1 MNGKEPAAM
10 HANDM
15 NDQRFDYDVIVI
27 GAGPSGLTTATA
39 LARSGVRVLVVEKHN
54 GLSIF
59 PKATGIRPRSME
71 ILRGWGLEAEV
82 RRRSQPNQLGM
93 AISPT
98 LGAPRHIVDLGLP
111 SDEVISAATP
121 TRLAICGQDQL
132 EQVLLDHLRA
142 RGGTIHFHTEMVG
155 FSQTD
160 DAVSVTLRTRDRQ
173 ASYQIMAQYLV
184 GADGGRSQ
192 VRAGAGIEF
201 EPLGSEGNHLAI
213 LFDADLSAVLPD
225 PPYIL
230 NAVVAPGVEGLF
242 ATTGRPTRWIYD
254 MEWHPE
260 AGEQLEDW
268 TSERITARL
277 RAASG
282 LPDLNPKIIGVF
294 PWDFGAGVADGYRWG
309 RVFLV
314 GDAAHRTTPR
324 GATGMNTG
332 IADGHNLGWK
342 LAWVIK
348 GLAQHALLDSY
359 EAEREPVGRANATAS
374 LQTMIDRPPQDGLAQ
389 DFGVEYTSAAIV
401 GGTPL
406 AGQRAPHAWTEL
418 RNPRAMSSSN
428 GPGPASTSSGRIRR
442 VSTIDLFDG
451 SFTLIT
457 GPDAQLWRA
466 AATELAE
473 TGVPFSVLSLGA
485 ELADPYGELVS
496 RYQLTTHGCVLVRP
510 DGYVTWGCDG
520 APEGAGDRLRDVV
533 RLATGH
539 RVADL
544 VR

>member
-1 MNGKEPAAM
+1 M
-10 HANDM
+10 HANDL
-15 NDQRFDYDVIVI
+15 NDQRYDYDVIVI

-39 LARSGVRVLVVEKHN
+39 LARSGVRVLVVEKHQ

-98 LGAPRHIVDLGLP
+98 LAAPRQVVDLGLP
-111 SDEVISAATP
+111 NDEVVAAVTP

-132 EQVLLDHLRA
+132 EQVLHDHLRA
-142 RGGTIHFHTEMVG
+142 RGGTIRFRTEMVG
-155 FSQTD
+155 FSQTE
-160 DAVSVTLRTRDRQ
+160 DAVCVTLRPRDGQ
-173 ASYQIMAQYLV
+173 ASYQVTAQYLV

-192 VRAGAGIEF
+192 VRAAVGIEF
-201 EPLGSEGNHLAI
+201 EPLGSEGNHLAV

-225 PPYIL
+225 PPYVL

-242 ATTGRPTRWIYD
+242 AATGQPTRWIYD

-260 AGEQLEDW
+260 AGEHLEHW
-268 TSERITARL
+268 TPERIIARL

-282 LPDLNPKIIGVF
+282 LPDLNPEIIGVF
-294 PWDFGAGVADGYRWG
+294 PWDFGAGIAHGYRRG

-342 LAWVIK
+342 INWVIK
-348 GLAQHALLDSY
+348 GWATDALLDSY
-359 EAEREPVGRANATAS
+359 GAEREPVGRANAAAS
-374 LQTMIDRPPQDGLAQ
+374 LQTMIDRPSGDWQAH
-389 DFGVEYTSAAIV
+389 DFGVEYASAAIV
-401 GGTPL
+401 GGTPW
-406 AGQRAPHAWTEL
+406 AGHRAPHVWTEL
-418 RNPRAMSSSN
+418 RDPRALSASN
-428 GPGPASTSSGRIRR
+428 GSGRASTGSGRVRR

-451 SFTLIT
+451 CFTLIT
-457 GPDAQLWRA
+457 GSDGQPWRA
-466 AATELAE
+466 AAAELGEA
-473 TGVPFSVLSLGA
+473 GVPISVLSLGA
-485 ELADPYGELVS
+485 ELSDPYGELVR
-496 RYQLTTHGCVLVRP
+496 RYELTDRGCVLVRP

-520 APEGAGDRLRDVV
+520 TPERAGDRLRDVV
-533 RLATGH
+533 GLATGH

>member
-1 MNGKEPAAM
+1 M
-10 HANDM
+10 HVNDM
-15 NDQRFDYDVIVI
+15 NDQRYDYDVIVI

-39 LARSGVRVLVVEKHN
+39 LVRSGVRVLVVEKHR

-71 ILRGWGLEAEV
+71 ILRGWGLETEI

-93 AISPT
+93 AVSPT
-98 LGAPRHIVDLGLP
+98 LAGPRQVIDLGLP
-111 SDEVISAATP
+111 ADEIVSLATP
-121 TRLAICGQDQL
+121 TLLAICGQDQL

-142 RGGTIHFHTEMVG
+142 RGGAIRFSTEMVG

-160 DAVSVTLRTRDRQ
+160 DGVCVTLRPRDRQ
-173 ASYQIMAQYLV
+173 AGYQVTAQYLV

-192 VRAGAGIEF
+192 VRAGVGIEF
-201 EPLGSEGNHLAI
+201 ESLGSEGNHLSV

-225 PPYIL
+225 RPYVL

-242 ATTGRPTRWIYD
+242 AATGQPTRWIYD

-260 AGEQLEDW
+260 ASEELKDW

-277 RAASG
+277 RAASD
-282 LPDLNPKIIGVF
+282 LPDLNPEIIGVF
-294 PWDFGAGVADGYRWG
+294 PWDFGAGVANGYRRG

-324 GATGMNTG
+324 GATGMNTA

-342 LAWVIK
+342 LTWMIK
-348 GLAQHALLDSY
+348 GWATDALLDSY
-359 EAEREPVGRANATAS
+359 EDEREPVGRANAMAS
-374 LQTMIDRPPQDGLAQ
+374 LQTMIGRPSGDGLAH
-389 DFGVEYTSAAIV
+389 DFGVEYASAAIV

-406 AGQRAPHAWTEL
+406 AGQRAPHAWIEL
-418 RNPRAMSSSN
+418 RDPRAISSSN
-428 GPGPASTSSGRIRR
+428 GLDEASTSSGRVRR

-457 GPDAQLWRA
+457 GSDAQPWQA
-466 AATELAE
+466 AATELAAA
-473 TGVPFSVLSLGA
+473 GVPISALSLGA
-485 ELADPYGELVS
+485 ELADPHGELAS
-496 RYQLTTHGCVLVRP
+496 RYQLADRGCVLVRP
-510 DGYVTWGCDG
+510 DGYVTWGCDA
-520 APEGAGDRLRDVV
+520 APERAGDRLRDVV

-539 RVADL
+539 RVAEL

>member
-1 MNGKEPAAM
+1 M

-15 NDQRFDYDVIVI
+15 NDQQYDYDVIVI
-27 GAGPSGLTTATA
+27 GAGPAGLTTATA
-39 LARSGVRVLVVEKHN
+39 LARSGVRVLVIEKHR

-93 AISPT
+93 AISRT
-98 LGAPRHIVDLGLP
+98 LAAPRQVVDLGLP
-111 SDEVISAATP
+111 TDEVVSAATP

-132 EQVLLDHLRA
+132 EQVLHDHLRA
-142 RGGTIHFHTEMVG
+142 QGGTIRFRTEMVG
-155 FSQTD
+155 FSQTHE
-160 DAVSVTLRTRDRQ
+160 AVCVRLRPRDGQ
-173 ASYQIMAQYLV
+173 ASYQVTAQYLV

-192 VRAGAGIEF
+192 VRAGVGIEF

-225 PPYIL
+225 PPYVL

-242 ATTGRPTRWIYD
+242 ATTGQPTRWIYD

-268 TSERITARL
+268 TLQRIGARL

-282 LPDLNPKIIGVF
+282 LAALNPEIIGVF
-294 PWDFGAGVADGYRWG
+294 PWDFGAGVANGYRRG

-348 GLAQHALLDSY
+348 GRARDALLDSY

-374 LQTMIDRPPQDGLAQ
+374 LQTMIDRPPQDFLAQ
-389 DFGVEYTSAAIV
+389 DFGVEYASAAIV

-406 AGQRAPHAWTEL
+406 AGHRAPHAWVEL
-418 RNPRAMSSSN
+418 RDPRALTSSN
-428 GPGPASTSSGRIRR
+428 GSGHATTSSGNLQR

-457 GPDAQLWRA
+457 GPDGYPWRA
-466 AATELAE
+466 AAAELAE
-473 TGVPFSVLSLGA
+473 AGVPISVLSLGA
-485 ELADPYGELVS
+485 ELADPYGDVVS
-496 RYQLTTHGCVLVRP
+496 RYQLQDQGCVLVRP
-510 DGYVTWGCDG
+510 DGYLTWGCDV
-520 APEGAGDRLRDVV
+520 APERAGDRLRDVV

-539 RVADL
+539 RIADL
-544 VR
+544 VG

>member
-1 MNGKEPAAM
+1 M
-10 HANDM
+10 HVKDM
-15 NDQRFDYDVIVI
+15 IDQRYDYDVIVI

-39 LARSGVRVLVVEKHN
+39 LARSGVRVLVIEKHR

-71 ILRGWGLEAEV
+71 ILRTWGLEAEI
-82 RRRSQPNQLGM
+82 RRRSQPNRLGM

-98 LGAPRHIVDLGLP
+98 LAGPRQVVDLGLP
-111 SDEVISAATP
+111 GDEVVSAATA
-121 TRLAICGQDQL
+121 TRLAVCGQDQL
-132 EQVLLDHLRA
+132 EQVLHDHLSA
-142 RGGTIHFHTEMVG
+142 RGGTVRFRTEMVS

-160 DAVSVTLRTRDRQ
+160 DAVRVTLRPRDGQ
-173 ASYQIMAQYLV
+173 GSYQVTGQYLV

-192 VRAGAGIEF
+192 VRTGVGIEF
-201 EPLGSEGNHLAI
+201 EPLGSEGNHLSV

-225 PPYIL
+225 PPYVL

-242 ATTGRPTRWIYD
+242 AATGQPTRWFYD

-268 TSERITARL
+268 AAERIIARL

-282 LPDLNPKIIGVF
+282 LPELNPKIIGVF
-294 PWDFGAGVADGYRWG
+294 PWDFGAGIAHGYRRG

-342 LAWVIK
+342 LTWVIK
-348 GLAQHALLDSY
+348 GWATDALLDSY
-359 EAEREPVGRANATAS
+359 EAERGPVGRANASAS
-374 LQTMIDRPPQDGLAQ
+374 LQTMVGRPPGDGLAH
-389 DFGVEYTSAAIV
+389 DFGVEYVSAVIV
-401 GGTPL
+401 GGAPL
-406 AGQRAPHAWTEL
+406 AGHRAPHAWTEL
-418 RNPRAMSSSN
+418 RDPRALSLSTA
-428 GPGPASTSSGRIRR
+428 PGHPSGRPARVRR
-442 VSTIDLFDG
+442 VSTVDLFDG
-451 SFTLIT
+451 RFTLIT
-457 GPDAQLWRA
+457 GPDGQPWRA
-466 AATELAE
+466 AAAELAE
-473 TGVPFSVLSLGA
+473 AGVPISVLSLGA
-485 ELADPYGELVS
+485 ELGDPYGELVS
-496 RYQLTTHGCVLVRP
+496 RYRLLDRGCVLVRP
-510 DGYVTWGCDG
+510 DGYVTWGCDEV
-520 APEGAGDRLRDVV
+520 PERPGDRLRDVV

>member
-1 MNGKEPAAM
+1 M

-15 NDQRFDYDVIVI
+15 NDQRYDYDVIVI

-39 LARSGVRVLVVEKHN
+39 LARSGVRVLVVEKHR

-98 LGAPRHIVDLGLP
+98 LAVPGQVVELGLP
-111 SDEVISAATP
+111 TDEVVAAVTP

-132 EQVLLDHLRA
+132 EQVLHDHLHV
-142 RGGTIHFHTEMVG
+142 RGGTIRFRTEMVG

-160 DAVSVTLRTRDRQ
+160 DAVCVMLRPRDGQ
-173 ASYQIMAQYLV
+173 ASYQVTAQYLV

-192 VRAGAGIEF
+192 VRAGVGIEF
-201 EPLGSEGNHLAI
+201 EPLGSEGNHLAV

-225 PPYIL
+225 PPYVL

-242 ATTGRPTRWIYD
+242 ATTGQPTRWIYD

-260 AGEQLEDW
+260 AGEQLQDW
-268 TSERITARL
+268 AAERIIDRL

-294 PWDFGAGVADGYRWG
+294 PWDFGAGIAHGYRRG

-342 LAWVIK
+342 LTWVIK
-348 GLAQHALLDSY
+348 GWATDALLDSY
-359 EAEREPVGRANATAS
+359 QAEREPVGRANAAAS
-374 LQTMIDRPPQDGLAQ
+374 LQTMIDRPSGDWQAH
-389 DFGVEYTSAAIV
+389 DFGVEYASAAIV

-406 AGQRAPHAWTEL
+406 AGHRAPHAWTEL
-418 RNPRAMSSSN
+418 RDPRARSSSN
-428 GPGPASTSSGRIRR
+428 GLGDASTGSGRVRR

-457 GPDAQLWRA
+457 GPDGQPWRA
-466 AATELAE
+466 AAAELAE
-473 TGVPFSVLSLGA
+473 AGVPISVLSLGA

-496 RYQLTTHGCVLVRP
+496 RYQLADRGCVLVRP

-520 APEGAGDRLRDVV
+520 VPERAGDRLRDVV

>member
-1 MNGKEPAAM
+1 M

-15 NDQRFDYDVIVI
+15 NDQRYDYDVIVI

-39 LARSGVRVLVVEKHN
+39 LARSGVRVLVVEKHR

-98 LGAPRHIVDLGLP
+98 LAVPGQVVELGLP
-111 SDEVISAATP
+111 TDEVVAAVTP

-132 EQVLLDHLRA
+132 EQVLHDHLRV
-142 RGGTIHFHTEMVG
+142 RGGTIRFRTEMVG

-160 DAVSVTLRTRDRQ
+160 DAVCVTLRPRDGQ
-173 ASYQIMAQYLV
+173 ASYQVTAQYLV

-192 VRAGAGIEF
+192 VRAGVGIEF
-201 EPLGSEGNHLAI
+201 EPLGSEGNHLAV

-225 PPYIL
+225 PPYVL

-242 ATTGRPTRWIYD
+242 ATTGQPTRWIYD

-268 TSERITARL
+268 TAERIIARL

-294 PWDFGAGVADGYRWG
+294 PWDFGAGIAHGYRRG

-342 LAWVIK
+342 LTLGDQ
-348 GLAQHALLDSY
+348 GLGD
-359 EAEREPVGRANATAS
+359 GRAVGLLRGRARTGGPGQRRGLPADHDRQAVRRLAS
-374 LQTMIDRPPQDGLAQ
+374 ARLRRRVRLRGDRRWYAPGGSPRPPRLD
-389 DFGVEYTSAAIV
+389 
-401 GGTPL
+401 
-406 AGQRAPHAWTEL
+406 RASRSSCPEL
-418 RNPRAMSSSN
+418 IEW
-428 GPGPASTSSGRIRR
+428 PGRR
-442 VSTIDLFDG
+442 FD
-451 SFTLIT
+451 
-457 GPDAQLWRA
+457 R
-466 AATELAE
+466 
-473 TGVPFSVLSLGA
+473 LGA
-485 ELADPYGELVS
+485 
-496 RYQLTTHGCVLVRP
+496 RP
-510 DGYVTWGCDG
+510 ARVH
-520 APEGAGDRLRDVV
+520 
-533 RLATGH
+533 H
-539 RVADL
+539 RPL
-544 VR
+544 

>member
-1 MNGKEPAAM
+1 MD
-10 HANDM
+10 ANDL
-15 NDQRFDYDVIVI
+15 NDQRYDYDVIVI

-39 LARSGVRVLVVEKHN
+39 LARLGVRVLVVEKHR

-82 RRRSQPNQLGM
+82 RGRSQPNQLGM

-98 LGAPRHIVDLGLP
+98 LAAPRKVVDLGLP
-111 SDEVISAATP
+111 SGEAISAATP

-142 RGGTIHFHTEMVG
+142 RGGTIQFRTEMVG

-160 DAVSVTLRTRDRQ
+160 DAVCVTLRRRDGQ
-173 ASYQIMAQYLV
+173 ASYQITAQYLV

-201 EPLGSEGNHLAI
+201 ELLGSEGNHLAV

-225 PPYIL
+225 PPYVL

-242 ATTGRPTRWIYD
+242 ATTGQPTRWIYD

-260 AGEQLEDW
+260 ASEQLQDW
-268 TSERITARL
+268 TPERITARL

-294 PWDFGAGVADGYRWG
+294 PWDFGAGVATDYRRG

-348 GLAQHALLDSY
+348 GRAKDVLLDSY
-359 EAEREPVGRANATAS
+359 EAEREPVGRSNATAS
-374 LQTMIDRPPQDGLAQ
+374 LQTMVGRPPGDGLAH
-389 DFGVEYTSAAIV
+389 DFGVEYASAAIV

-406 AGQRAPHAWTEL
+406 AGRRAPHAWTEL
-418 RNPRAMSSSN
+418 RNPRAMSSWN
-428 GPGPASTSSGRIRR
+428 GSGQVSTSSGRIRR

-473 TGVPFSVLSLGA
+473 TGVPILVLSLGA

-496 RYQLTTHGCVLVRP
+496 RYQLTDQGCVLVRP

-520 APEGAGDRLRDVV
+520 APERAGDRLRDVV

>member
-1 MNGKEPAAM
+1 M
-10 HANDM
+10 HANDK
-15 NDQRFDYDVIVI
+15 NDQRYDYDVIII

-39 LARSGVRVLVVEKHN
+39 LARSGVRVLVVEKHR

-98 LGAPRHIVDLGLP
+98 LAAPRQVVDLGLP
-111 SDEVISAATP
+111 ADEVVSAATP

-132 EQVLLDHLRA
+132 EQVLHDHLRA
-142 RGGTIHFHTEMVG
+142 QGGTIRFRTEMVE
-155 FSQTD
+155 FSQTH
-160 DAVSVTLRTRDRQ
+160 DAVCVKLRPRDGQ
-173 ASYQIMAQYLV
+173 ASYQITAQYLV

-192 VRAGAGIEF
+192 VRAGVGIDF
-201 EPLGSEGNHLAI
+201 EPLGSEGNHLAV

-225 PPYIL
+225 PPYVL

-242 ATTGRPTRWIYD
+242 GTTGQPARWIYD

-282 LPDLNPKIIGVF
+282 LPNLNPKIIGVF
-294 PWDFGAGVADGYRWG
+294 PWDFGAGVASGYRRG

-348 GLAQHALLDSY
+348 GQAKDALLDSY

-374 LQTMIDRPPQDGLAQ
+374 LRTMIDRPPQDGLAQ
-389 DFGVEYTSAAIV
+389 DFGVEYTSTAIV

-406 AGQRAPHAWTEL
+406 AGHRAPHAWMEL
-418 RNPRAMSSSN
+418 GEPLAVSSSN
-428 GPGPASTSSGRIRR
+428 GLSQASISSGRTRR

-457 GPDAQLWRA
+457 GWDAQPWRA
-466 AATELAE
+466 AAAELAE
-473 TGVPFSVLSLGA
+473 IGVPISVLSLGA
-485 ELADPYGELVS
+485 ELTDPYGELVS
-496 RYQLTTHGCVLVRP
+496 RYQLADQGCVLVRP
-510 DGYVTWGCDG
+510 DGYVTWTCDE
-520 APEGAGDRLRDVV
+520 APERVGDRLRDVV

>member
-1 MNGKEPAAM
+1 M
-10 HANDM
+10 HAKDM
-15 NDQRFDYDVIVI
+15 NDQRYDYDVIVI

-39 LARSGVRVLVVEKHN
+39 LVRSGVRVLVVEKHR

-71 ILRGWGLEAEV
+71 ILRGWGLEAEI

-98 LGAPRHIVDLGLP
+98 LAAPRQVVDLGLP
-111 SDEVISAATP
+111 NDDVASAATP

-132 EQVLLDHLRA
+132 EQVLHDHLRG
-142 RGGTIHFHTEMVG
+142 RGGTIRFCTEMIG

-160 DAVSVTLRTRDRQ
+160 DAVRVTLRPRDGQ
-173 ASYQIMAQYLV
+173 ASYQVTAQYLV

-192 VRAGAGIEF
+192 VRTGVGIEF
-201 EPLGSEGNHLAI
+201 EPLGSEGNHLAV
-213 LFDADLSAVLPD
+213 LFDADLSAVLSD
-225 PPYIL
+225 PPYVL

-242 ATTGRPTRWIYD
+242 ATTGQPTRWIYD

-260 AGEQLEDW
+260 AGEQRQDW
-268 TSERITARL
+268 AAKRIIARL

-282 LPDLNPKIIGVF
+282 LPDLNPEIIGVF
-294 PWDFGAGVADGYRWG
+294 PWDFGAGIAHGYRRG

-342 LAWVIK
+342 LSWVIK
-348 GLAQHALLDSY
+348 GWATDALLDSY

-374 LQTMIDRPPQDGLAQ
+374 LQTMIDRPPKDGLAH
-389 DFGVEYTSAAIV
+389 DFGVEYASAAIV

-406 AGQRAPHAWTEL
+406 AGHRAPHAWTEL
-418 RNPRAMSSSN
+418 RDPRALSSSN
-428 GPGPASTSSGRIRR
+428 GLGDASTGSGPVRH

-457 GPDAQLWRA
+457 GPVGQPWRA
-466 AATELAE
+466 AAAELAE
-473 TGVPFSVLSLGA
+473 AAVPISVLSLGA
-485 ELADPYGELVS
+485 ELADPCGELVS
-496 RYQLTTHGCVLVRP
+496 RYQLADRGCVLVRP

-520 APEGAGDRLRDVV
+520 APERAGDRLRDVV

-539 RVADL
+539 RVANL

>member
-1 MNGKEPAAM
+1 M
-10 HANDM
+10 HANDL
-15 NDQRFDYDVIVI
+15 NDQRYDYDVIVI

-39 LARSGVRVLVVEKHN
+39 LARSGVRVLVVEKHR

-98 LGAPRHIVDLGLP
+98 LAGPRQVVDLGLP
-111 SDEVISAATP
+111 ADEVVSAETP
-121 TRLAICGQDQL
+121 ARLAICGQDQL
-132 EQVLLDHLRA
+132 EQVLHDHLRA
-142 RGGTIHFHTEMVG
+142 WGGTIRFGTEMVG

-160 DAVSVTLRTRDRQ
+160 TAVCVRLRPRDGQ
-173 ASYQIMAQYLV
+173 TSYQITAQYLV

-192 VRAGAGIEF
+192 VRAGVGIDF
-201 EPLGSEGNHLAI
+201 ELLGSEGNHLAV

-225 PPYIL
+225 PPYVL

-242 ATTGRPTRWIYD
+242 ATTGQPSRWIYD

-260 AGEQLEDW
+260 ASEQLEDW

-282 LPDLNPKIIGVF
+282 LPDLNPKLIGVF
-294 PWDFGAGVADGYRWG
+294 PWDFGAGVASGYRRG

-342 LAWVIK
+342 LAYVIK
-348 GLAQHALLDSY
+348 GQAKDALLDSY

-374 LQTMIDRPPQDGLAQ
+374 LQTMIDRPPQDGLAH
-389 DFGVEYTSAAIV
+389 DFGVEYASAAIV
-401 GGTPL
+401 GRTPL
-406 AGQRAPHAWTEL
+406 TGRRAPHAWTEL
-418 RNPRAMSSSN
+418 RDPRAMSSSN
-428 GPGPASTSSGRIRR
+428 GLGHASTGSGRIRR

-457 GPDAQLWRA
+457 GPDAQPWRA
-466 AATELAE
+466 ARAELAQ
-473 TGVPFSVLSLGA
+473 TGVPISVLSLGV
-485 ELADPYGELVS
+485 ELSDPHGELES
-496 RYQLTTHGCVLVRP
+496 RYQLGDRGCVLVRP
-510 DGYVTWGCDG
+510 DGYVTWACDG
-520 APEGAGDRLRDVV
+520 APERAGDRLRDVV

-539 RVADL
+539 RIADL